1 MLEKNLFYIQHLL
14 NRWRFATNVKKFCLL
29 NKASNDKSKKV
40 GIKAKIVAI
49 NHTTQHGTEY
59 KSLL

>member
-1 MLEKNLFYIQHLL
+1 MTFRNQCKEVLL
-14 NRWRFATNVKKFCLL
+14 T
-29 NKASNDKSKKV
+29 KASNDKSKKV

-49 NHTTQHGTEY
+49 NQTKQHGTEY